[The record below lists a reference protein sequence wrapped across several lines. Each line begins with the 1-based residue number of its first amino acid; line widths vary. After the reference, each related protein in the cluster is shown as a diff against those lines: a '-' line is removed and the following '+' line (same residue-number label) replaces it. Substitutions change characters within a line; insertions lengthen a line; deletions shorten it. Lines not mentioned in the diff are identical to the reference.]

1 MAMMKEAV
9 IVDALRTPVGR
20 RKGQLKEWHPV
31 DLMAQVLRKIVER
44 NGIDSACIDDVI
56 LGCASQFR
64 EQSRNIARNA
74 ALAANFPVTVPGTT
88 IDRRCGSSQQAIH
101 FAAQGIMSGNYE
113 VVIAGG
119 VESMTKVPLDAPMD
133 GDMLSPYGSLLLA
146 QYDRALVSQGLAAER
161 IAQKWNLKREELD
174 TFSLESHRRA
184 AEATAKGH
192 FAPHLLSIRVQNEDG
207 TAMDMEKDEGIRTD
221 TSMEKLAKLQP
232 AFQSDGLITAGNS
245 SQISDGAAAVV
256 LMALETAQRLGLKPR
271 ARFVSFALAA
281 ADPTF
286 MLTAPIPATQKVLD
300 KAGMKL
306 DQIDLVEISEA
317 FASVVLAWQRET
329 DADMSKVNV
338 NGGAIA
344 IGHPIGAS
352 GARLAVDLLG
362 ELERTGKRYGL
373 QTMCEG
379 GGMANAMILERLD

>member
-1 MAMMKEAV
+1 MREYA
-9 IVDALRTPVGR
+9 RTPAW
-20 RKGQLKEWHPV
+20 KSWL
-31 DLMAQVLRKIVER
+31 
-44 NGIDSACIDDVI
+44 
-56 LGCASQFR
+56 
-64 EQSRNIARNA
+64 
-74 ALAANFPVTVPGTT
+74 
-88 IDRRCGSSQQAIH
+88 
-101 FAAQGIMSGNYE
+101 
-113 VVIAGG
+113 
-119 VESMTKVPLDAPMD
+119 
-133 GDMLSPYGSLLLA
+133 
-146 QYDRALVSQGLAAER
+146 
-161 IAQKWNLKREELD
+161 
-174 TFSLESHRRA
+174 
-184 AEATAKGH
+184 
-192 FAPHLLSIRVQNEDG
+192 
-207 TAMDMEKDEGIRTD
+207 
-221 TSMEKLAKLQP
+221 
-232 AFQSDGLITAGNS
+232 NS
-245 SQISDGAAAVV
+245 SQLFRVMDSLPPETRHRLAVV
-256 LMALETAQRLGLKPR
+256 LMELETAQRLGLKPR

-286 MLTAPIPATQKVLD
+286 MLTAPIPATQKVLS

-352 GARLAVDLLG
+352 GARLAVDLFS

>member
-1 MAMMKEAV
+1 MHSSFLSQRRHIMVKDLEISIPYLRRIFYMAMMKEAV

-161 IAQKWNLKREELD
+161 IAQKWNLRGKNWIPSVWKAIDEQQKRPLRV
-174 TFSLESHRRA
+174 T
-184 AEATAKGH
+184 
-192 FAPHLLSIRVQNEDG
+192 LLLTCYLFVFKTKMAQLWIWRKMREYV
-207 TAMDMEKDEGIRTD
+207 RT
-221 TSMEKLAKLQP
+221 P
-232 AFQSDGLITAGNS
+232 AWKSWRNS
-245 SQISDGAAAVV
+245 SQLFRVMDS
-256 LMALETAQRLGLKPR
+256 LPPET
-271 ARFVSFALAA
+271 
-281 ADPTF
+281 
-286 MLTAPIPATQKVLD
+286 
-300 KAGMKL
+300 
-306 DQIDLVEISEA
+306 
-317 FASVVLAWQRET
+317 
-329 DADMSKVNV
+329 
-338 NGGAIA
+338 
-344 IGHPIGAS
+344 HH
-352 GARLAVDLLG
+352 RLAM
-362 ELERTGKRYGL
+362 GL
-373 QTMCEG
+373 PPWY
-379 GGMANAMILERLD
+379 